1 MSDKTKL
8 ILGLVGAA
16 AVGVAIG
23 ILLAPETG
31 ADTRKKISGTASDWS
46 DSLSDLFSNAKEGA
60 KDKVNKFRSKGDKL
74 SAQTAESYSDLR
86 ENYS

>member
-1 MSDKTKL
+1 MSAKTKL

-16 AVGVAIG
+16 AVGVAVG

-31 ADTRKKISGTASDWS
+31 ADTRKKIANTAGGLGS
-46 DSLSDLFSNAKEGA
+46 SLGDLFTSAKESVGGL
-60 KDKVNKFRSKGDKL
+60 RRKGGKL
-74 SAQTAESYSDLR
+74 ASQTSESYSDVQ

>member
-1 MSDKTKL
+1 MSTRTKL

-23 ILLAPETG
+23 MLLAPETG
-31 ADTRKKISGTASDWS
+31 QDTRKRIATTAGGLGN
-46 DSLSDLFSNAKEGA
+46 SLSDLFSSAKEGVGNLRRKGA
-60 KDKVNKFRSKGDKL
+60 DLASRSK
-74 SAQTAESYSDLR
+74 ESYSDVR

>member
-1 MSDKTKL
+1 MSNKTKL
-8 ILGLVGAA
+8 VLGLVGAA

-31 ADTRKKISGTASDWS
+31 ANTRQKISETAGGWGN
-46 DSLSDLFSNAKEGA
+46 SLSDLFDNAKEGVSNLRRRGNDLA
-60 KDKVNKFRSKGDKL
+60 KQS
-74 SAQTAESYSDLR
+74 AESYSDLR

>member
-1 MSDKTKL
+1 MSAKTKL

-16 AVGVAIG
+16 AVGVAVG

-31 ADTRKKISGTASDWS
+31 VNTRKRIADTAGDWGT
-46 DSLSDLFSNAKEGA
+46 SLGDLFASAKESVGNLGRKGA
-60 KDKVNKFRSKGDKL
+60 GLASK
-74 SAQTAESYSDLR
+74 SAESYSDLQ